1 MTSPGLDQA
10 RVERR
15 RREHERQAVV
25 FGVLIA
31 FLAVCGIFALAV
43 YSGAIS
49 SPFNR
54 PFNTVGVA
62 QQETFPVPCL
72 PAVEGQPDGALP
84 VAYSDVEI
92 KVLNAS
98 GEGPT
103 GIGQTG
109 LGGAYGNAL
118 TERGFQVTEVTN
130 AAKNLTYSELRFG
143 KGGIVAAYTVAA
155 HFPDIRLVLDDR
167 KSKDRTV
174 DLLIGAQ
181 FEPPLDLAD
190 VSISADTPLTNAEGC
205 VPTAEI
211 DPQPRIGERESSDEE
226 SATPAR

>member
-1 MTSPGLDQA
+1 MTSPGYDQA

-62 QQETFPVPCL
+62 EQETYPVPCL

-84 VAYSDVEI
+84 VAYSKIQVR
-92 KVLNAS
+92 VLNATAVS
-98 GEGPT
+98 TVVGEV
-103 GIGQTG
+103 GIAKAFQSE
-109 LGGAYGNAL
+109 LDR
-118 TERGFQVTEVTN
+118 RGFDVVATGDYEGSQKVH
-130 AAKNLTYSELRFG
+130 SELRFG
-143 KGGIVAAYTVAA
+143 VKGVVAAYTLAEHLQDV
-155 HFPDIRLVLDDR
+155 RLVLDDR
-167 KSKDRTV
+167 TGSTV
-174 DLLIGAQ
+174 DLLVGEQYEAPYPAEDVAVSSDQ
-181 FEPPLDLAD
+181 PLQ
-190 VSISADTPLTNAEGC
+190 NREGC
-205 VPTAEI
+205 VAVGEVT
-211 DPQPRIGERESSDEE
+211 PQPMTTP
-226 SATPAR
+226 SAEASEAAEASE